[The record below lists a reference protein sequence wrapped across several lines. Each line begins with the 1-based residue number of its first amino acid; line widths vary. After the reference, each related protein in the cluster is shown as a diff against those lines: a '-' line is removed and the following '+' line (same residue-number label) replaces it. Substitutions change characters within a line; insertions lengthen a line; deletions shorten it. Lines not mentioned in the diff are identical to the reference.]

1 MLLSRK
7 SPLVFHIF
15 GWLVFLSLPL
25 LFLYRGKDSL
35 LLYTSLHSVEFWFF
49 FLIFLALFYANYSL
63 LIPRYFFAG
72 RYLIYGALSA
82 LALLLILWVKPFD
95 RLANRRELA
104 TRQGTPPPDFR
115 AGHPPEFGDPSA
127 GMRPGK
133 LDFPD
138 RRFPDRR
145 PPNLDIV
152 SIVLLLMI
160 WALGLA
166 IRITQ
171 RWHRT
176 ERLMIQAQAD
186 KTQAE
191 LSSLK
196 AQINPHFLFNTLNT
210 IYTLARLHHPACAD
224 SIMKLSNIMR
234 YVSDEVAEDLVPLED
249 EVACIRQYIELQQLR
264 LNKKT
269 AVHFEVR
276 GEVPMYSIP
285 PLVLMTLVENIF
297 KHGVSNHEASVIE
310 IKIEAMAD
318 SLSFYSKNRDFS
330 QRSETERAGI
340 GLANVRKRLAHLY
353 PERHELHSDSDGEYF
368 VVKLMIKA

>member
-1 MLLSRK
+1 MFSLRK
-7 SPLVFHIF
+7 ATVFFHVF
-15 GWLVFLSLPL
+15 GWLVFLSLPVLFVTRGQEGTL
-25 LFLYRGKDSL
+25 LRPL
-35 LLYTSLHSVEFWFF
+35 LLSAGFWFF
-49 FLIFLALFYANYSL
+49 FLVFLTLFYINYSL
-63 LIPRYFFAG
+63 FIPRYFFTD
-72 RYLIYGALSA
+72 RYLTYGLFFCFS
-82 LALLLILWVKPFD
+82 LALIVVLRPFD
-95 RLANRRELA
+95 RLAGRQEPRNGQTVSGREA
-104 TRQGTPPPDFR
+104 GFPPPER
-115 AGHPPEFGDPSA
+115 SLPPRDE
-127 GMRPGK
+127 
-133 LDFPD
+133 
-138 RRFPDRR
+138 RFPQRRPPFGR

-191 LSSLK
+191 LSTLK

-210 IYTLARLHHPACAD
+210 IYTLARLNHPSCAD

-269 AVHFEVR
+269 KVHLDVT
-276 GEVPMYSIP
+276 GDVMLHTIP
-285 PLVLMTLVENIF
+285 PLVLMTLVENVF
-297 KHGVSNHEASVIE
+297 KHGVSNHEASVIK
-310 IKIEAMAD
+310 ITIEATAD
-318 SLSFYSKNRDFS
+318 KLSFYSQNRDFS
-330 QRSETERAGI
+330 HRSDQERAGI
-340 GLANVRKRLAHLY
+340 GLANVRKRLSHLY
-353 PERHELHSDSDGEYF
+353 PARYELRTDAEGGFFE
-368 VVKLMIKA
+368 VNLEIKV